1 MALTLGSGSPR
12 CCITGYMTSLD
23 AIPALRALA
32 STALAEVA
40 RASRPVRFGPGA
52 VIRPATEPAHGVLL
66 LHSGTVTLVHTAPS
80 GLEVWPQQWSGP
92 AIADKSAALSGD
104 SPSTGLLAATTV
116 TARFLPRARFM
127 HLLDEHPSVRHHVLA
142 RLARDM
148 DATRLRLAQSATL
161 SAVAQVAA
169 WLGARDVGHA
179 MAWRGTQE
187 HLGRLLG
194 LSRVTVNRALARLA
208 TVGAI
213 RLSDHGI
220 VVVDRARLDSVATA
234 GDVAR

>member
-1 MALTLGSGSPR
+1 
-12 CCITGYMTSLD
+12 MTSLG

-32 STALAEVA
+32 PAALADVA

-52 VIRPATEPAHGVLL
+52 VIRPAAEPAHGVLL

-80 GLEVWPQQWSGP
+80 GQEVWPQQWSGP
-92 AIADKSAALSGD
+92 AIADKSAVLSSD
-104 SPSTGLLAATTV
+104 SPSDGLLAATTV
-116 TARFLPRARFM
+116 TARFLPRTRFVD
-127 HLLDEHPSVRHHVLA
+127 LLDEHPSVRHHVLA

-161 SAVAQVAA
+161 PAVAQVAA
-169 WLGARDVGHA
+169 WLGARDT

-187 HLGRLLG
+187 HLARLLG

-220 VVVDRARLDSVATA
+220 VVVDHARLESVATA